1 VPEEIHPQQ
10 RSGRQAPLSLTK
22 PSKRCPGRP
31 ARKRVN
37 PYLYENLL
45 HNLEGQI
52 ARWRARAIQAGSF
65 EEQRHWASKAE
76 GVEYAIRLLNAFRLD
91 FGLSARSPQLC
102 ENIR

>member
-10 RSGRQAPLSLTK
+10 RSGRQAPVSLTR

-31 ARKRVN
+31 VRKRVN

-91 FGLSARSPQLC
+91 FGLSDIEEPGWG
-102 ENIR
+102 EPI